1 MLSFDED
8 EVGTSYL
15 ACMLGASSAMSY
27 GSSEGE
33 ERAKILAAVFG
44 KRTSVVFDANA
55 ICDLFGKEGQSEA
68 NKELLA

>member
-1 MLSFDED
+1 
-8 EVGTSYL
+8 
-15 ACMLGASSAMSY
+15 MSY